1 MSTSFI
7 NKEFTKTD
15 GAIQV
20 MSGSAT
26 AGRVLCNENGD
37 WILGYNKFLRN
48 CSIFYTEFWGILNG
62 LKLIQRRGH
71 ESQWAL
77 RYILRE

>member
-1 MSTSFI
+1 MSISFI

-20 MSGSAT
+20 MSESVT
-26 AGRVLCNENGD
+26 AGGVLRDQNGD

-48 CSIFYTEFWGILNG
+48 YSIFDAEFWGILNG

-77 RYILRE
+77 RYIPRE